1 MPESEAHKKWV
12 QENTVHFGFRLQR
25 RTDADILE
33 KLESVPNRQG
43 YIKDAIRAAIAREKE
58 EHTMEAKTIAETIR
72 TADTWDEV
80 QDELAA
86 LCKLA
91 GLSAEWE
98 AADGESF
105 EAVAYAAAE
114 RLGVKI

>member
-1 MPESEAHKKWV
+1 MPDTEAHKKWAK
-12 QENTVHFGFRLQR
+12 ENTSFIGMRLQR

-33 KLESVPNRQG
+33 KLESVPSKQG

-58 EHTMEAKTIAETIR
+58 DTIMEAKTIAETIR
-72 TADTWDEV
+72 TADTWDTV

-114 RLGVKI
+114 RLGVEI

>member
-1 MPESEAHKKWV
+1 MPDSEAVKKWR
-12 QENTVHFGFRLQR
+12 QENTVVFTMRLQR

-33 KLESVPNRQG
+33 KLETVPSRQG

-58 EHTMEAKTIAETIR
+58 DHIMEAKTIAETIR
-72 TADTWDEV
+72 TADTWDTV
-80 QDELAA
+80 QDELAT

-98 AADGESF
+98 AADGETF

-114 RLGVKI
+114 RLGVEI